1 MEFFLQ
7 LQVKTFR
14 ALCAGGFSNHEH
26 GDFWII
32 SHKCFFVFFWAFQ
45 VTSMEISQ
53 LFSWGLFVVCLP
65 CFDDDHDDDSKAC
78 CNGID
83 TEPLDS
89 LVAWV
94 DDRPHHIT
102 IKVMGSIPS

>member
-26 GDFWII
+26 MEI
-32 SHKCFFVFFWAFQ
+32 SRLFLISVFFVFFWLSKSR
-45 VTSMEISQ
+45 VWREISQ
-53 LFSWGLFVVCLP
+53 IFSWGLFVVCLP
-65 CFDDDHDDDSKAC
+65 CFNDDHDDDNKAC
-78 CNGID
+78 CNGIV
-83 TEPLDS
+83 TKPLDS

-94 DDRPHHIT
+94 DD
-102 IKVMGSIPS
+102 